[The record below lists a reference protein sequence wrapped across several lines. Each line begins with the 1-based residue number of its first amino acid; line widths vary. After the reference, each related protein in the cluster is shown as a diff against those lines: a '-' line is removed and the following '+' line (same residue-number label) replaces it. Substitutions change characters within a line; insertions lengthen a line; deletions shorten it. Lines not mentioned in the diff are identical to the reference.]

1 MAETVY
7 YIAPSDTRDRY
18 AASGDLDTNTFTDRA
33 EAEAAAASMND
44 TCPLKDG
51 PCWVVFAE

>member
-1 MAETVY
+1 MTKPETF

-18 AASGDLDTNTFTDRA
+18 AASGDLDTNTFADRV

-44 TCPLKDG
+44 TCPLDG
-51 PCWVVFAE
+51 PFWIVCLE